1 MEPSGTDG
9 TPYPPNQIPKR
20 ARSCS
25 APRDSEVKASNKQQ
39 KTRVEIPQHTT
50 SEPAQSKSYMGNQKK
65 KNNFPKYIQ
74 VGRAQKCKTSS

>member
-25 APRDSEVKASNKQQ
+25 TTRGGEVKASNKQQ
-39 KTRVEIPQHTT
+39 KTRVEFLETPLL
-50 SEPAQSKSYMGNQKK
+50 N
-65 KNNFPKYIQ
+65 
-74 VGRAQKCKTSS
+74 